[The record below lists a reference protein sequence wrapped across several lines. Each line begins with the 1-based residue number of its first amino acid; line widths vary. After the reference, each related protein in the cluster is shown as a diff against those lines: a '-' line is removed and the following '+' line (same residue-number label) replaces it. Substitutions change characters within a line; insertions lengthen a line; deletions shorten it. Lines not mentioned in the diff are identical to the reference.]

1 LEHRLSNFLEW
12 GTLPWQYGIVTVT
25 LALALLINFFVFHG
39 LKTVGFFYSLKLN
52 FICYLNIFFT
62 FDYSLWDRERHTFL
76 RAKTNFNFWLNCYKS
91 CSFLPHLA
99 KGHVSFCHH
108 LASVVRRKLSHL
120 NLLLWTKLKQT
131 WLGWSLGGSRSKLCP
146 TDPPSI
152 QDGCCY

>member
-1 LEHRLSNFLEW
+1 MGNFAMTIWNSTWNPCFSTFE
-12 GTLPWQYGIVTVT
+12 QIFV
-25 LALALLINFFVFHG
+25 VFHG
-39 LKTVGFFYSLKLN
+39 LKTGFFFGYSLKLN

-62 FDYSLWDRERHTFL
+62 FEYSLWDRWRHTFL

-120 NLLLWTKLKQT
+120 NLLLWDPWTKLNQT

-146 TDPPSI
+146 TDLPSI
-152 QDGCCY
+152 EDGCCY